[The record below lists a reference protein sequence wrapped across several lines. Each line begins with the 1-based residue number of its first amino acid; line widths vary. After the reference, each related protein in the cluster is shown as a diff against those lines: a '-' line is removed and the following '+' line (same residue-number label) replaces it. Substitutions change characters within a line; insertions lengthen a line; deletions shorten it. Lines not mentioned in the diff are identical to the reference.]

1 MSLSRRCLSLRV
13 SPFAFMMGRLLLALF
28 LLVGRADGF
37 NVPARNYNSG
47 HEACRSMLL
56 GNTVNVREEAELA
69 VALQE
74 PLVSCILIAV
84 RNLTLSHDFWGP
96 EGAYFRGRNCTR
108 YSWPFC
114 EFQVLTRPVVIA
126 PLEDQYANI
135 ILPSAGFYHF
145 SAVQAVGP
153 TGELIF
159 VNIRF
164 MGNLFPPS
172 TRLGASG
179 LLTPDYL
186 NIESVLR
193 SRNVFGG
200 PFRLVNCLVLFSCG
214 NGEKKG
220 KRKKKGHGGGGGGGG
235 GGDDVLASL
244 STHLPFE
251 STYDPSENALYVGL
265 GELDFQFP
273 LFTLPEETFVIKT
286 NETKYRL
293 DPFTRLESY
302 RIVDTIFGCCD
313 PDFCDALDPPAPCSD
328 VQRTAD
334 AYVPDSE
341 HTVQEVRA
349 RGRRN
354 LTYKVFGAELTWAGA
369 YAACGSAHNGT
380 LATFGSVAALEGA
393 LRELLSS
400 ADFRGA
406 HALSGTALW
415 VGFDA
420 AHGDPSGAWP
430 GQEGAAS
437 AAREIPPS
445 GLFWDLQPP
454 LRLPRNCT
462 LVLAETLLLTAADCL
477 EERPYV
483 CMRVDVVP
491 PDPAGEGAA
500 DGDGSP
506 APSAPADEGA
516 ADGDGSP
523 PPPDSN
529 LANSRLTLPE
539 ASDGDGGSSL
549 PIVLG
554 SAGGVLVVA
563 AALVAVYFSKRSHE
577 GAFLS
582 ALFRGKA
589 RGTSASDRTIVDDR
603 GARAMEAGSS
613 SMSASIQSG
622 LGVALSS
629 ATADPLHVPCSS
641 KRDSEVLLSHY
652 QQHMKRIG
660 SSAVLF
666 AGNTEAKPMKV
677 KMSRKSRAGTATDT
691 TKEGSKEEGP
701 SSTSF
706 TASFSWEEFRT
717 YRMREHP
724 TLPEYRVQDGPNNIW
739 IDGYKV
745 LQVVGSGTHAVCFL
759 VEEAETGNAFMA
771 KVPTSPVQNLVQE
784 AYILSQLDHPNIV
797 MLKETIL
804 QDSQLVLVMEY
815 ADCGDLEKLC
825 RTLHHYPGEFKE
837 RLGIHV
843 LYHMALAL
851 SFLHKNLIAHR
862 DIKPANIVITSHS
875 IFKLVDFG
883 VSRTIINSA
892 NTFAGTPLNMAPEIL
907 MGQPYGQE
915 SDIWSLGS
923 VIFRICTG
931 QYIRPPQDDV
941 KTMMEIESGK
951 QDGFAALIGESS
963 FQNTK
968 LQAILTRVLDP
979 DPAARPSAS
988 DLCALSWL
996 TDFCIK
1002 DYVSFSRALRHLV
1015 REEV

>member
-1 MSLSRRCLSLRV
+1 
-13 SPFAFMMGRLLLALF
+13 
-28 LLVGRADGF
+28 
-37 NVPARNYNSG
+37 
-47 HEACRSMLL
+47 
-56 GNTVNVREEAELA
+56 
-69 VALQE
+69 
-74 PLVSCILIAV
+74 
-84 RNLTLSHDFWGP
+84 
-96 EGAYFRGRNCTR
+96 
-108 YSWPFC
+108 
-114 EFQVLTRPVVIA
+114 
-126 PLEDQYANI
+126 
-135 ILPSAGFYHF
+135 
-145 SAVQAVGP
+145 
-153 TGELIF
+153 
-159 VNIRF
+159 
-164 MGNLFPPS
+164 
-172 TRLGASG
+172 
-179 LLTPDYL
+179 
-186 NIESVLR
+186 
-193 SRNVFGG
+193 
-200 PFRLVNCLVLFSCG
+200 
-214 NGEKKG
+214 
-220 KRKKKGHGGGGGGGG
+220 
-235 GGDDVLASL
+235 
-244 STHLPFE
+244 
-251 STYDPSENALYVGL
+251 
-265 GELDFQFP
+265 
-273 LFTLPEETFVIKT
+273 
-286 NETKYRL
+286 
-293 DPFTRLESY
+293 
-302 RIVDTIFGCCD
+302 
-313 PDFCDALDPPAPCSD
+313 
-328 VQRTAD
+328 
-334 AYVPDSE
+334 
-341 HTVQEVRA
+341 
-349 RGRRN
+349 
-354 LTYKVFGAELTWAGA
+354 
-369 YAACGSAHNGT
+369 
-380 LATFGSVAALEGA
+380 
-393 LRELLSS
+393 
-400 ADFRGA
+400 
-406 HALSGTALW
+406 
-415 VGFDA
+415 
-420 AHGDPSGAWP
+420 
-430 GQEGAAS
+430 
-437 AAREIPPS
+437 
-445 GLFWDLQPP
+445 
-454 LRLPRNCT
+454 
-462 LVLAETLLLTAADCL
+462 
-477 EERPYV
+477 
-483 CMRVDVVP
+483 
-491 PDPAGEGAA
+491 
-500 DGDGSP
+500 
-506 APSAPADEGA
+506 
-516 ADGDGSP
+516 
-523 PPPDSN
+523 
-529 LANSRLTLPE
+529 
-539 ASDGDGGSSL
+539 
-549 PIVLG
+549 
-554 SAGGVLVVA
+554 
-563 AALVAVYFSKRSHE
+563 
-577 GAFLS
+577 
-582 ALFRGKA
+582 
-589 RGTSASDRTIVDDR
+589 
-603 GARAMEAGSS
+603 
-613 SMSASIQSG
+613 
-622 LGVALSS
+622 
-629 ATADPLHVPCSS
+629 
-641 KRDSEVLLSHY
+641 
-652 QQHMKRIG
+652 MKRIG